1 MVIYTVLMKPGVI
14 ESSQSKART
23 RSFQKKITN
32 VVTVMAEC
40 PSYDRRDPNSA
51 NICRTSDVGQPR
63 WTVSDKIDI
72 VWDPDC

>member
-63 WTVSDKIDI
+63 
-72 VWDPDC
+72 

>member
-1 MVIYTVLMKPGVI
+1 METMNIFSYSNQMVIFTVLMKPGVI

-23 RSFQKKITN
+23 RSFQKRDTN

-51 NICRTSDVGQPR
+51 NNLP
-63 WTVSDKIDI
+63 
-72 VWDPDC
+72 